1 MRKKYTNIDKIQ
13 SSFRNNGFLNEKI
26 QTFKKR
32 KWSKTINSNVNN
44 RIDSTNLRKKSLYP
58 THLNYKQRLSAKQ
71 MFRAIYGFMNDQQLK
86 NIFIQAKRS
95 QRLTNLAVLQKL
107 ETRLDILVYRAGFA
121 TSLFE
126 ARQYINHGYFL
137 VNSKQVFD
145 KNISLSVGD
154 TFCVDNKYKKTFLT
168 ALIKKAKEDSLLY
181 KKPTYIEIDYRNLR
195 GLLVELPDFSSIY
208 FTNQVDILSTELF
221 YTRG

>member
-86 NIFIQAKRS
+86 NIFIQAKKS
-95 QRLTNLAVLQKL
+95 QGLTNLAVLQKL

-154 TFCVDNKYKKTFLT
+154 AFCVDAKYKKTFLT

>member
-86 NIFIQAKRS
+86 NIFIQAKKS

-154 TFCVDNKYKKTFLT
+154 AFCVDAKYKNFFN

>member
-1 MRKKYTNIDKIQ
+1 M
-13 SSFRNNGFLNEKI
+13 
-26 QTFKKR
+26 
-32 KWSKTINSNVNN
+32 
-44 RIDSTNLRKKSLYP
+44 
-58 THLNYKQRLSAKQ
+58 
-71 MFRAIYGFMNDQQLK
+71 
-86 NIFIQAKRS
+86 
-95 QRLTNLAVLQKL
+95 
-107 ETRLDILVYRAGFA
+107 DILVYRAGFA

-154 TFCVDNKYKKTFLT
+154 AFCVDAKYKKTFLT

-181 KKPTYIEIDYRNLR
+181 KKPTYIEMDYRNLR

>member
-32 KWSKTINSNVNN
+32 KWSKTVNSNVNN
-44 RIDSTNLRKKSLYP
+44 RINSTNLRKKSLYP

-86 NIFIQAKRS
+86 NIFIQAKKS
-95 QRLTNLAVLQKL
+95 QGLTNLAVLQKL

-154 TFCVDNKYKKTFLT
+154 AFCVDAKYKKTFLT

>member
-26 QTFKKR
+26 QTFNKR

-86 NIFIQAKRS
+86 NIFIQAKKS
-95 QRLTNLAVLQKL
+95 QGLTNLAVLQKL
-107 ETRLDILVYRAGFA
+107 ETRLDILLYRAGFA
-121 TSLFE
+121 TSIIRSKTVYKSWLFLCK
-126 ARQYINHGYFL
+126 F
-137 VNSKQVFD
+137 
-145 KNISLSVGD
+145 
-154 TFCVDNKYKKTFLT
+154 
-168 ALIKKAKEDSLLY
+168 
-181 KKPTYIEIDYRNLR
+181 
-195 GLLVELPDFSSIY
+195 
-208 FTNQVDILSTELF
+208 
-221 YTRG
+221 

>member
-86 NIFIQAKRS
+86 NIFIQAKKS

-154 TFCVDNKYKKTFLT
+154 AFCVDAKYKKTFLT

>member
-26 QTFKKR
+26 QTFNKR
-32 KWSKTINSNVNN
+32 KWSKTIGSNVNN
-44 RIDSTNLRKKSLYP
+44 RINSTNLRKKSLYP

-71 MFRAIYGFMNDQQLK
+71 MFRATYGFINDQQLK
-86 NIFIQAKRS
+86 NIFIQAKKS
-95 QRLTNLAVLQKL
+95 KGLTNLTVLQKL
-107 ETRLDILVYRAGFA
+107 ETRLDILLYRVGFA
-121 TSLFE
+121 TSVFE
-126 ARQYINHGYFL
+126 ARQYINHGYFF

-154 TFCVDNKYKKTFLT
+154 TFCVNGKYKKTFLT

-181 KKPTYIEIDYRNLR
+181 KKPTYVEIDYRKLR
-195 GLLVELPDFSSIY
+195 GLLVDLPDLSSIY

>member
-1 MRKKYTNIDKIQ
+1 MRKKYVNIDKIQ

-26 QTFKKR
+26 QTFNKR

-71 MFRAIYGFMNDQQLK
+71 MFRAIYGFINDQQLK
-86 NIFIQAKRS
+86 NIFIQAKKS
-95 QRLTNLAVLQKL
+95 KGLTNLAVLQKL
-107 ETRLDILVYRAGFA
+107 ETRLDILLYRVGFA
-121 TSLFE
+121 TSVFE

-154 TFCVDNKYKKTFLT
+154 TFCEWK
-168 ALIKKAKEDSLLY
+168 I
-181 KKPTYIEIDYRNLR
+181 
-195 GLLVELPDFSSIY
+195 
-208 FTNQVDILSTELF
+208 
-221 YTRG
+221 